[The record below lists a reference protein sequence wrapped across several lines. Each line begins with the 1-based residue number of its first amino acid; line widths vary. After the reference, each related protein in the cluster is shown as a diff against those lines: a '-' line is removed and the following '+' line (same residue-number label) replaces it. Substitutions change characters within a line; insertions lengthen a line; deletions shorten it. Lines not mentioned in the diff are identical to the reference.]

1 MTHEELREHL
11 EAWAIGALRV
21 PEAQEVERHLLTC
34 QACSEIASGL
44 SLVPL
49 ALQAHRPVNT
59 PSPFARTR
67 LLSTIQAAATPG
79 TPGSTVLEGT
89 ADKQRSLS
97 AVGSAKAKGAGV
109 AAWLAMAAALVLAV
123 FLGWDGVRLRGR
135 IAELTSELA
144 QARAAVAATESRMA
158 MLQRSA
164 DRNQSALAVLT
175 APDVARI
182 DLAGQPDAPQASGRA
197 YWSRARGMVFSAAA
211 LPPPP
216 SGRTYQVWVVTSA
229 PAPISAGLIEPDSG
243 GHVSAVFATPPDIPQ
258 PIAVAVTL
266 EPAGGVPAPT
276 GPKVLVGTV

>member
-1 MTHEELREHL
+1 VTHEELREHL

-34 QACSEIASGL
+34 QTCSEIASGL

-49 ALQAHRPVNT
+49 ALQAHRSVDT
-59 PSPFARTR
+59 PSSFARSR

-89 ADKQRSLS
+89 ADKQPSLS

-109 AAWLAMAAALVLAV
+109 AAWLAMAAALVLAA

-135 IAELTSELA
+135 IAELTTELA
-144 QARAAVAATESRMA
+144 QARAVVAATESRMA

-243 GHVSAVFATPPDIPQ
+243 GHVSAVFATPQDIPQ

>member
-21 PEAQEVERHLLTC
+21 PEAEEVERHLLTC
-34 QACSEIASGL
+34 QACSEIARGL

-49 ALQAHRPVNT
+49 ALQAHDPVET
-59 PSPFARTR
+59 PSSFARAR
-67 LLSTIQAAATPG
+67 LLSTIQGTATTG
-79 TPGSTVLEGT
+79 TPGSSVPEAT
-89 ADKQRSLS
+89 ADKLPRVS
-97 AVGSAKAKGAGV
+97 AAASAKADGARI
-109 AAWLAMAAALVLAV
+109 AAWLAVAASLVLAA
-123 FLGWDGVRLRGR
+123 FLAWDSVRLRGR
-135 IAELTSELA
+135 VAELTTELA
-144 QARAAVAATESRMA
+144 EARAAVAATESRMA
-158 MLQRSA
+158 NLQRSA

-258 PIAVAVTL
+258 PVAVAVTL

>member
-1 MTHEELREHL
+1 VTHEELREHL

-34 QACSEIASGL
+34 QACSEIARGL

-49 ALQAHRPVNT
+49 ALQAHRPVDM

-97 AVGSAKAKGAGV
+97 TVGSAKAKGAGV
-109 AAWLAMAAALVLAV
+109 GAWLAMAAALVLAA

-229 PAPISAGLIEPDSG
+229 AAPISAGLIEPDSG

>member
-1 MTHEELREHL
+1 VTHEELREHL

-34 QACSEIASGL
+34 QACSEIARGL

-49 ALQAHRPVNT
+49 ALQAHDPVET
-59 PSPFARTR
+59 PSSFARAR
-67 LLSTIQAAATPG
+67 LLSTIQG
-79 TPGSTVLEGT
+79 TGTAGTRSSSVPEAT
-89 ADKQRSLS
+89 ADKPPRAS
-97 AVGSAKAKGAGV
+97 AAASAKADGARI
-109 AAWLAMAAALVLAV
+109 AAWLAVAASLVLAA

-135 IAELTSELA
+135 IAELTTELA

-158 MLQRSA
+158 ILQRSA

-243 GHVSAVFATPPDIPQ
+243 GRVSAVFATPPDIPQ
-258 PIAVAVTL
+258 PLAVAVTL

>member
-1 MTHEELREHL
+1 VTHEELREHL

-21 PEAQEVERHLLTC
+21 PEAQEVEHHLLTC
-34 QACSEIASGL
+34 QACSEIARGL
-44 SLVPL
+44 SVVPL
-49 ALQAHRPVNT
+49 ALQAHDPVET
-59 PSPFARTR
+59 PSSFARAR
-67 LLSTIQAAATPG
+67 LLSTIQG
-79 TPGSTVLEGT
+79 TDTAGTRSSSVPEAT
-89 ADKQRSLS
+89 ADKPPRES
-97 AVGSAKAKGAGV
+97 AAASAKADGARI
-109 AAWLAMAAALVLAV
+109 AAWLAVAASLVLAA

-135 IAELTSELA
+135 IAELTTELA

-158 MLQRSA
+158 ILQRSA

-243 GHVSAVFATPPDIPQ
+243 GRVSAVFATPPDIPQ
-258 PIAVAVTL
+258 PLAVAVTL

>member
-1 MTHEELREHL
+1 VTHEELREHL

-34 QACSEIASGL
+34 QACSEIARGL

-49 ALQAHRPVNT
+49 ALQAHDPVET
-59 PSPFARTR
+59 PSSFARAR
-67 LLSTIQAAATPG
+67 LLSTIQG
-79 TPGSTVLEGT
+79 TDTAGTQSSSVPEAT
-89 ADKQRSLS
+89 ADKPPRAS
-97 AVGSAKAKGAGV
+97 AAASAKADGARI
-109 AAWLAMAAALVLAV
+109 AAWLAVAASLVLAA

-135 IAELTSELA
+135 IAELTTELA

-158 MLQRSA
+158 ILQRSA

-243 GHVSAVFATPPDIPQ
+243 GRVSAVFATPPDIPQ
-258 PIAVAVTL
+258 PLAVAVTL

>member
-1 MTHEELREHL
+1 VTHEELREHL

-49 ALQAHRPVNT
+49 ALQAHRPVDT

-109 AAWLAMAAALVLAV
+109 AAWLAMAAALVLAA

>member
-1 MTHEELREHL
+1 VTHEELREHL

-49 ALQAHRPVNT
+49 ALQAHRPVDT

-109 AAWLAMAAALVLAV
+109 AAWLAMAAALVLAA

-135 IAELTSELA
+135 IAELTTELA

>member
-49 ALQAHRPVNT
+49 ALQAHRPVDT

-109 AAWLAMAAALVLAV
+109 AAWLAMAAALVLAA

>member
-1 MTHEELREHL
+1 VTHEELREHL

-21 PEAQEVERHLLTC
+21 PEAEEVERHLLTC
-34 QACSEIASGL
+34 QACSEIARGL

-49 ALQAHRPVNT
+49 ALQAHDPVET
-59 PSPFARTR
+59 PSSFARAR
-67 LLSTIQAAATPG
+67 LLSTIQGTATTG
-79 TPGSTVLEGT
+79 TPGSSVPEAT
-89 ADKQRSLS
+89 ADKLPRVS
-97 AVGSAKAKGAGV
+97 AAGSAKADGARI
-109 AAWLAMAAALVLAV
+109 AAWLAVAASLVLAA
-123 FLGWDGVRLRGR
+123 FLGWDSVRLRGR
-135 IAELTSELA
+135 VAELTTELA
-144 QARAAVAATESRMA
+144 EARAAVAATESRMA
-158 MLQRSA
+158 NLQRSA

-258 PIAVAVTL
+258 PVAVAVTL